1 MLRPI
6 SGSRWL
12 QNGAA
17 ENSACSRSALKALA
31 QIVTMRQLRDGQSK
45 TSDWLFRPNNVE
57 LAVQKTDAAEVDSYA
72 TGAEP

>member
-1 MLRPI
+1 VVHVGCKMALLRTA
-6 SGSRWL
+6 L
-12 QNGAA
+12 
-17 ENSACSRSALKALA
+17 CSRSALKALA

-45 TSDWLFRPNNVE
+45 TSDWLFRHNNVE